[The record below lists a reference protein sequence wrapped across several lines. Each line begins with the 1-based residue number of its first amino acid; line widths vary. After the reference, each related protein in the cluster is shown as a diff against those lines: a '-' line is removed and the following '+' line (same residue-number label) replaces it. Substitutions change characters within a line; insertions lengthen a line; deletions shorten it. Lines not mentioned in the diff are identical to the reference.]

1 MGFFAPEDEGG
12 RESEEEG
19 TVGGGLGDVGVDLV
33 VPRVPAGVVG
43 VPAGED
49 DLAFGQGAHVVQ
61 DVLGGAG
68 PVGRVEEVGVLRPV
82 DDVERDARIEEAE
95 GGGKQRAR
103 S

>member
-1 MGFFAPEDEGG
+1 M
-12 RESEEEG
+12 
-19 TVGGGLGDVGVDLV
+19 T
-33 VPRVPAGVVG
+33 
-43 VPAGED
+43 
-49 DLAFGQGAHVVQ
+49 FGQGAHVVQ